1 MREIWDDGHVREAAY
16 RGGLRACLNSRR
28 SRYAYD
34 EPAAP
39 QSRHSRSFVCRGHR
53 RGSADHLPNSCSPA
67 EHRLIAWLK
76 DAEMVQ
82 RLLGISGGSTD
93 LTHALRSWEILVRDG
108 RSATGMALL
117 SIAESRRS
125 TGDPASSALQRQNT
139 MFLPCSHW
147 CSLLHAGQ

>member
-1 MREIWDDGHVREAAY
+1 
-16 RGGLRACLNSRR
+16 
-28 SRYAYD
+28 
-34 EPAAP
+34 
-39 QSRHSRSFVCRGHR
+39 
-53 RGSADHLPNSCSPA
+53 
-67 EHRLIAWLK
+67 
-76 DAEMVQ
+76 MVQ

-147 CSLLHAGQ
+147 CSPPLSTKDSDGALDLDAALRGPPQLSSNR